1 MNLPLFIAN
10 RTAKATTS
18 TQSTM
23 VRIATSAVAVSIT
36 VMLVTLAVV
45 LGFKKEISTTISD
58 LSSDITITD
67 LSALYGAEVR
77 PIKKS
82 ESLDKVLSLTEGIT
96 EVSGYAMRGGVVRSE
111 DGAIGIVIKGIA
123 SFDSSSTIAR
133 AITSGTLPRTE
144 KSRYKE
150 LLLPAKV
157 ATELNV
163 EVGQR
168 VEILTMGN
176 NQIPGRDIFKVCGIY
191 NAMGDTPITIALAD
205 IRNVQKLN
213 GWASDTFSGFEID
226 VADEL
231 SVEQIAEQLNWNI
244 FEHFEGTENLSAVAA
259 SELYANIFAWLQ
271 THDINAVVIIIIM
284 FIVALFNM
292 VTALLILLFERTR
305 MVGILKS
312 LGMNNRSV
320 RKIFLYQAA
329 RIVGKGVVIGNCVAI
344 ALIILQ
350 KYTGVIK
357 LDASAYFV
365 SAVPVNIGVVE
376 ILIINTI
383 FAAAILSL
391 LFVATAI
398 VARIEPAESVK
409 YE

>member
-1 MNLPLFIAN
+1 
-10 RTAKATTS
+10 
-18 TQSTM
+18 M

-231 SVEQIAEQLNWNI
+231 SVEQVAEQLNWNI

-312 LGMNNRSV
+312 LGMDNRSV

>member
-231 SVEQIAEQLNWNI
+231 SVEQVAEQLNWNI

-271 THDINAVVIIIIM
+271 THDINAVVIIVIM

-312 LGMNNRSV
+312 LGMDNRSV

-329 RIVGKGVVIGNCVAI
+329 RIVGKGIVIGNCVAI

>member
-231 SVEQIAEQLNWNI
+231 SVEQVAEQLNWNI

-312 LGMNNRSV
+312 LGMDNRSV

-350 KYTGVIK
+350 KYTSVIK

>member
-133 AITSGTLPRTE
+133 TITSGTLPRTE

-231 SVEQIAEQLNWNI
+231 SVEQVAEQLNWNI

-271 THDINAVVIIIIM
+271 THDINAVVIIVIM

-312 LGMNNRSV
+312 LGMDNRSV

-329 RIVGKGVVIGNCVAI
+329 RIVGKGVAIGNCVAI

>member
-157 ATELNV
+157 ATELNI

-231 SVEQIAEQLNWNI
+231 SVEQVAEQLNWNI

-312 LGMNNRSV
+312 LGMDNRSV

-329 RIVGKGVVIGNCVAI
+329 RIVSKGVVIGNCVAI

>member
-1 MNLPLFIAN
+1 
-10 RTAKATTS
+10 
-18 TQSTM
+18 
-23 VRIATSAVAVSIT
+23 
-36 VMLVTLAVV
+36 
-45 LGFKKEISTTISD
+45 
-58 LSSDITITD
+58 
-67 LSALYGAEVR
+67 
-77 PIKKS
+77 
-82 ESLDKVLSLTEGIT
+82 
-96 EVSGYAMRGGVVRSE
+96 
-111 DGAIGIVIKGIA
+111 
-123 SFDSSSTIAR
+123 
-133 AITSGTLPRTE
+133 
-144 KSRYKE
+144 
-150 LLLPAKV
+150 
-157 ATELNV
+157 
-163 EVGQR
+163 
-168 VEILTMGN
+168 MGN

-231 SVEQIAEQLNWNI
+231 SVEQVAEQLNWNI

-312 LGMNNRSV
+312 LGMDNRSV

>member
-133 AITSGTLPRTE
+133 AITSGTLPRAE

-231 SVEQIAEQLNWNI
+231 SVEQVAEQLNWSI

-312 LGMNNRSV
+312 LGMDNRSV

>member
-45 LGFKKEISTTISD
+45 LGFKNEISTTISD

-231 SVEQIAEQLNWNI
+231 SVEQVAEQLNWNI

-312 LGMNNRSV
+312 LGMDNRSV